1 MSLKGRDIDALGNT
15 FIGTGANIG
24 TTFPTGFGTGLADVD
39 TSTVGIGNA
48 YFDIN
53 TVPAAFG
60 SALAD
65 FEIGSSFS
73 GLNRVYPRECPGA
86 AACVRGSADFTGNVA
101 AFPEPGSYALMLA
114 GLGLMAFV
122 ARRRA

>member
-1 MSLKGRDIDALGNT
+1 M
-15 FIGTGANIG
+15 
-24 TTFPTGFGTGLADVD
+24 ADVD

-73 GLNRVYPRECPGA
+73 GLNRVYPRECPGG

-101 AFPEPGSYALMLA
+101 AIPEPGSYALMLA
-114 GLGLMAFV
+114 GLGVVAFV